1 MLGDDIEVTVLS
13 THGEKVRLGIQAP
26 SDVPVYRIE
35 IYREIQQERRE
46 RGDREGAGSEL
57 DDPVRHLDGPRER
70 G

>member
-1 MLGDDIEVTVLS
+1 MIGDDVEVTVLS

-35 IYREIQQERRE
+35 IYREIQQHGKRR
-46 RGDREGAGSEL
+46 DRDDTGSEV
-57 DDPVRHLDGPRER
+57 DDPLRQLDGPPER